1 MSRNIVDDKHTADGA
16 LPVGKNYHFCVLEFV
31 SVHIPGDERSRT
43 NPGHGYPATNESYT
57 KFHVFTS
64 QESLEEWISERRD
77 NNYIVLHA
85 KRLGVKT
92 THSFEFE

>member
-1 MSRNIVDDKHTADGA
+1 MSKNIIDDKHTADGA
-16 LPVGKNYHFCVLEFV
+16 LPVGSGEHFAVLEFV

-64 QESLEEWISERRD
+64 QASLEEWLAETRG
-77 NNYIVLHA
+77 NNYIVLA
-85 KRLGVKT
+85 ARRLGVKVRPVI
-92 THSFEFE
+92 EFE